1 MSLLNLNFV
10 EVNNQIDSLKTQI
23 EELKKEAKVALQD
36 YAEKENELKYI
47 SLLKERLGI
56 INNSIL
62 FWYTNRRYCSM
73 IRSIELSRKSSI
85 FLEEQKWHYQ
95 EQIQQW
101 RRQQYDILTE
111 HYHKFDTFKRT
122 ITADLPLY
130 EKLEKLKT
138 EEKKLLV
145 EFKNKESFTNSM
157 KNARKK
163 NCEIKRQIFNAD
175 IVNFVKACKAYKE
188 NQKIFAEIE
197 KLEILHNNLEGRHKE
212 LQKINGNKCRFKIIY
227 STLSNILL

>member
-1 MSLLNLNFV
+1 
-10 EVNNQIDSLKTQI
+10 
-23 EELKKEAKVALQD
+23 
-36 YAEKENELKYI
+36 
-47 SLLKERLGI
+47 
-56 INNSIL
+56 
-62 FWYTNRRYCSM
+62 M

-145 EFKNKESFTNSM
+145 NFKNIDAFTNNM
-157 KNARKK
+157 KKARKK

-188 NQKIFAEIE
+188 KQEMFAEIK
-197 KLEILHNNLEGRHKE
+197 KLEVLQSNLDSRYRE
-212 LQKINGNKCRFKIIY
+212 LQKINGNKGRFKIIY
-227 STLSNILL
+227 STLSNILLQLRKR